1 MTRSTVD
8 NLSFGR
14 KLLLAA
20 FGISAIAGPVMLG
33 LLSTPRIRAQSL
45 QQTAAPLPTFDVA
58 SVKRTRLVARS
69 GGEGE
74 SRASIIVT
82 NGNLIIRNCNL
93 RDCIEWAYRVKNYQI
108 LGPGWLNTEKY
119 DISAKADGLVPEDQ
133 LRLMFQRLLAERFH
147 LVLHHE
153 PRPSP
158 VYALL
163 VGRNGPK
170 MHESEADSS
179 SVKFAPPGLR
189 LIFQKEPL
197 SQLADTLSTLA
208 FMDRPVVDMTGR
220 GGIYDFTL
228 DLRELMES
236 GKSPMAVT
244 VDQKGSGDL
253 TGAVGPS
260 IFTVLGE
267 QLGLRLE
274 PRKAPLDV
282 LIVDGAMRTPT
293 EN

>member
-1 MTRSTVD
+1 MTQTTVD
-8 NLSFGR
+8 KLSFGR

-20 FGISAIAGPVMLG
+20 FGISAIAGPVMFG
-33 LLSTPRIRAQSL
+33 LSSTPRIGAQSL
-45 QQTAAPLPTFDVA
+45 QQTVAPLPTFDVA
-58 SVKRTRLVARS
+58 SVKRTRLTASS
-69 GGEGE
+69 GSEDE
-74 SRASIIVT
+74 SRASITVT
-82 NGNLIIRNCNL
+82 KGSLIIRNYNL
-93 RDCIEWAYRVKNYQI
+93 RDCIEWAYRLKNYQI
-108 LGPGWLNTEKY
+108 LGPAWLNTEKY
-119 DISAKADGLVPEDQ
+119 DISAKADGPVPEDQ
-133 LRLMFQRLLAERFH
+133 MRLMFQRLLAERFH
-147 LVLHHE
+147 LVLHRE
-153 PRPSP
+153 QRPSP

-170 MHESEADSS
+170 MHESEAESS
-179 SVKFAPPGLR
+179 SVKLAPPGLR
-189 LIFQKEPL
+189 LVFQKEPL

-220 GGIYDFTL
+220 DGVYDFTL

-236 GKSPMAVT
+236 AKSPIAVT
-244 VDQKGSGDL
+244 V
-253 TGAVGPS
+253 VGPS